1 MEVAQPEAAVIF
13 GCSANDGTFPLYFG
27 MGSDTQTTDDTAV
40 NEEIVIATGLEL
52 DQYRNVHVCGKE
64 FGLG

>member
-1 MEVAQPEAAVIF
+1 MEVAQSETAVIF
-13 GCSANDGTFPLYFG
+13 GSSANDGTFPLYFG

-52 DQYRNVHVCGKE
+52 DQ
-64 FGLG
+64 